1 MVSSTRRT
9 RSAFDAH
16 LRHPSRTLQGSLI
29 QSIVLLHHNE
39 QLVAKRTQHFHSW
52 SSCQHLAL
60 PRFLAPF
67 CPLLLQC
74 SSPYVCSYQDLEGKS
89 PEEIATD
96 RLTWKMRKRA
106 VKQAIEVAAC
116 VVLLCCLNCNGCVLA
131 REDQK

>member
-16 LRHPSRTLQGSLI
+16 LRHPSRTLQGSLFFMATYR
-29 QSIVLLHHNE
+29 VLVCYVITSNL
-39 QLVAKRTQHFHSW
+39 LAKRMQHFHSW
-52 SSCQHLAL
+52 NCPHLPF

-67 CPLLLQC
+67 CSLLLQC
-74 SSPYVCSYQDLEGKS
+74 SSPDVCSYQDLEGNSTS

-106 VKQAIEVAAC
+106 VKQAIEVAA
-116 VVLLCCLNCNGCVLA
+116 
-131 REDQK
+131 